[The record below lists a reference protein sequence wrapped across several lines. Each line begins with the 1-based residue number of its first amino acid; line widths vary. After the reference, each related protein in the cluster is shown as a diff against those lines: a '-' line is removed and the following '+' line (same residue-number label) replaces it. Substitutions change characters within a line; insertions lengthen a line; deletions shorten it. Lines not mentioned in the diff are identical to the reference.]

1 MKNQII
7 EYIRKEKEKLDSGE
21 VKEIRLKNVY
31 PSLLEEVFG
40 DFEDF
45 DDFDVNGWQGDYWY
59 TKDEYKIF
67 GTMYYG
73 TVEIEKRVE

>member
-1 MKNQII
+1 MKDEII
-7 EYIRKEKEKLDSGE
+7 EYIKREKAKLDNGE
-21 VKEIRLKNVY
+21 VKEIKLKNVY

-45 DDFDVNGWQGDYWY
+45 DLNGWQCDYWC
-59 TKDEYKIF
+59 TFNEYKIF

-73 TVEIEKRVE
+73 TAEIVKRVD

>member
-21 VKEIRLKNVY
+21 AKEIKLKNVY
-31 PSLLEEVFG
+31 PLLLEEVFG

-45 DDFDVNGWQGDYWY
+45 DINGWQGDYWC

-73 TVEIEKRVE
+73 TAEIEKRVD

>member
-1 MKNQII
+1 MKKQII
-7 EYIRKEKEKLDSGE
+7 EYARKEKEKLDSGE
-21 VKEIRLKNVY
+21 AKEIRLKNVY

-45 DDFDVNGWQGDYWY
+45 DINGWQGDYWC

-73 TVEIEKRVE
+73 TAEIEKRAD

>member
-1 MKNQII
+1 MKKQII
-7 EYIRKEKEKLDSGE
+7 EYIEKEKEKLDSGE
-21 VKEIRLKNVY
+21 AKEIKLKNVY

-45 DDFDVNGWQGDYWY
+45 DINGWQGDYWC

-73 TVEIEKRVE
+73 TAEIEKRAD

>member
-1 MKNQII
+1 MKDEII
-7 EYIRKEKEKLDSGE
+7 EYIKREKAKLDNGE
-21 VKEIRLKNVY
+21 VKEIKLKNVY

-45 DDFDVNGWQGDYWY
+45 DINGWQGDYWC
-59 TKDEYKIF
+59 TKDEYKVF

-73 TVEIEKRVE
+73 AAEIEKRVD

>member
-1 MKNQII
+1 MKKQII
-7 EYIRKEKEKLDSGE
+7 EYIEKEKEKLDSGE

-45 DDFDVNGWQGDYWY
+45 DINGWQGDYWC

-73 TVEIEKRVE
+73 TAEIEKRAD

>member
-1 MKNQII
+1 MKDEII
-7 EYIRKEKEKLDSGE
+7 EYIKREKAKLDNGE
-21 VKEIRLKNVY
+21 VKEIKLKNVY

-45 DDFDVNGWQGDYWY
+45 DINGWQGDYWC
-59 TKDEYKIF
+59 TNDEYKVF

-73 TVEIEKRVE
+73 TAEIEKRVD